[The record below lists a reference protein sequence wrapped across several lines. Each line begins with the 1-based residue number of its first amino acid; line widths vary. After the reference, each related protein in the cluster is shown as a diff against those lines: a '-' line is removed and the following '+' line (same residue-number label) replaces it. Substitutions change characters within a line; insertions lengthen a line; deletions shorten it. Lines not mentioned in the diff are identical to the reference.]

1 MHHLCMPVRCVLAE
15 LEFRAV
21 LSVEAPRPISMSSAV
36 SRPASTPF
44 DSDTNHTRGGLCR
57 TMRTLT
63 VFRANGWTV
72 EAMDPKL
79 VSESPHARAR
89 AVSSESLAI

>member
-44 DSDTNHTRGGLCR
+44 DSDTNHARGGLCR
-57 TMRTLT
+57 TMVVNVYRS
-63 VFRANGWTV
+63 ANGW
-72 EAMDPKL
+72 D
-79 VSESPHARAR
+79 S
-89 AVSSESLAI
+89 